1 MSILSKFSVPILGPL
16 LVSIA
21 LVGAGVA
28 LGMVQITAP
37 HEEASVLGEAVRT
50 STAIPLAIE
59 TVGANTA
66 ADGASLG
73 TSWPGEITSLGDL
86 EVQPLREGTI
96 VEWFVGVGQHVRRG
110 QAIARLGA
118 PPAGPDITQMLAEQ
132 AKMVSETRSEA
143 VAMEHYAEKNT
154 KQLLTLRASLDKN
167 KMDVAAILQTDA
179 SSNRSK
185 INGLTSDVVGLTSDV
200 VGLQKRAV
208 LQARDVVAIAQKK
221 VRTTIEQALTS
232 EFPEIVSNPKDP
244 VSAFRARG
252 YFTTVFDSTIGV
264 LDSAARQQ
272 FATASL
278 SLLNAL
284 KDPAALPEEATLA
297 YFQAANR
304 VVLASVP
311 STNISESTLS
321 DLRKMIADDK
331 SEFLMAMADVE
342 EAKTELAMKETE
354 AKMKETDVKMKETD
368 AKMKE
373 TDYAMNQT
381 ETDKDFAMQKK
392 EIDEKISMLE
402 RDVELA
408 KGKARAAEV
417 SYGTV
422 VRGLT
427 EGLNIVALRDG
438 VVSVILKKNGDF
450 VGPGMA
456 VASLNSGNISQRFV
470 RFRIPSNLRA
480 PALGDILTINRPGF
494 PTEVKKVKVTG
505 IGTALDQNGSYV
517 ADADFVDR
525 TDWPVGASVRV
536 MPPSSDAGTNFIPL
550 SALWWSEDGT
560 ARVWIVEKNILHAR
574 TIMTGRALSDS
585 IEVTNGLKPGDVY
598 VSKPLPNLQD
608 GTAAVGTSSG
618 ASSDQQTK
626 PASHGHDE

>member
-1 MSILSKFSVPILGPL
+1 MSILSKFSVHILSPL

-28 LGMVQITAP
+28 LGKVQVLAP
-37 HEEASVLGEAVRT
+37 HKEASVLGEAVRA

-66 ADGASLG
+66 ANGASLG

-110 QAIARLGA
+110 QAIARLSA
-118 PPAGPDITQMLAEQ
+118 PPAGPDVTQMLAEQ
-132 AKMVSETRSEA
+132 AKMVSEARSEA
-143 VAMEHYAEKNT
+143 VAMEHYAEKNK

-167 KMDVAAILQTDA
+167 RADVGTILNNDPL
-179 SSNRSK
+179 SNRSK
-185 INGLTSDVVGLTSDV
+185 INGLTSNVVGLASDV
-200 VGLQKRAV
+200 VGLQNTTI
-208 LQARDVVAIAQKK
+208 LQARNIVVIEQKK
-221 VRTTIEQALTS
+221 VRTVIEQALTS
-232 EFPEIVSNPKDP
+232 EFPEIASNPKDP

-272 FATASL
+272 FASAAIN
-278 SLLNAL
+278 LLTAL
-284 KDPAALPEEATLA
+284 KDPAAIPEEAAIA

-311 STNISESTLS
+311 SDDTPESTLS
-321 DLRKMIADDK
+321 ALRKMIADDR
-331 SEFLMAMADVE
+331 SEFLMAVADVQ

-373 TDYAMNQT
+373 TEYAMNQT

-438 VVSVILKKNGDF
+438 VVSVIMKKNGDF

-456 VASLNSGNISQRFV
+456 VASLNSGNASERFV

-536 MPPSSDAGTNFIPL
+536 MPPSSDAGTSFIPL
-550 SALWWSEDGT
+550 SALWWGEDGT
-560 ARVWIVEKNILHAR
+560 AHVWVVEKDVLHAR

-585 IEVTNGLKPGDVY
+585 IEVTDGLQQGDRY

-608 GTAAVGTSSG
+608 GTAAVGTPSSS
-618 ASSDQQTK
+618 SSDHQVQ